1 MQPSFALSKR
11 PSALYRM
18 LGDRVFAAVVT
29 VLAFGVV
36 ALSLGLGYYLYLG
49 GSQAI
54 ERFGFLGFLTGTT
67 WDPALKEE
75 FGAWPYLVGTLLTS
89 FFALLLS
96 LFPALA
102 AAIYAA
108 EYAPKWIVG
117 VINYLVDLMAAVPSV
132 IYGIWG
138 IFVLAPFLREKLFLP
153 TYMWAA
159 ENAPGILPYLGNPSG
174 YGFFTAVVILAS
186 MIIPYTTALARDAI
200 GLVPQAQRE
209 AAYALGATRWEV
221 MRLAMLPYARGGI
234 LAGIILAL
242 GRALGETMAVAM
254 VIGNTNIMLGLL
266 GIPLLY
272 PLFGPATTMP
282 SVIALEFK
290 EAVTD
295 IHLSSLIA
303 LGFYLFLVAFA
314 VNSLASYLINF
325 LKVGGQRA

>member
-1 MQPSFALSKR
+1 MQAPLASPKR

-29 VLAFGVV
+29 LLAFGVV

-49 GSQAI
+49 GAQAI
-54 ERFGFLGFLTGTT
+54 ERFGFWGFLTGTT
-67 WDPALKEE
+67 WDPALKKE

-89 FFALLLS
+89 FCALFLS
-96 LFPALA
+96 LFPAIA

-108 EYAPKWIVG
+108 EYAPKWLVG
-117 VINYLVDLMAAVPSV
+117 IINYLVDLMAAVPSV
-132 IYGIWG
+132 VYGIWG
-138 IFVLAPFLREKLFLP
+138 IFILAPFLRENLFLP
-153 TYMWAA
+153 AYLWTA
-159 ENAPGILPYLGNPSG
+159 EHAPGILPYLGNPSG

-200 GLVPQAQRE
+200 SLVPQAQRE

-234 LAGIILAL
+234 LAGVILAL

-254 VIGNTNIMLGLL
+254 VIGNTNIMLQLL

-272 PLFGPATTMP
+272 PVFGPATTMP

-303 LGFYLFLVAFA
+303 LGFYLFLVAFV
-314 VNSLASYLINF
+314 VNLAASYLINVF
-325 LKVGGQRA
+325 KVGGQRA